1 MINKKE
7 VLKMVRKVINENDI
21 KVIDFK
27 PTTIRSIMYG
37 QRNNDVIMKEILKQA
52 IQKSQEITKN
62 IEYFLYTNY
71 QNPYVANNFKKRH
84 KFLLLSESQ
93 KIEYLCKL
101 SGLKDIDMLKKELQ
115 TLNQFELLN
124 DNVRWFL
131 QKPNKNQL
139 KLLRA
144 TRKFD

>member
-1 MINKKE
+1 MINKND

-21 KVIDFK
+21 KVVDFK
-27 PTTIRSIMYG
+27 PTTIRSVMYG

-52 IQKSQEITKN
+52 MIKSQEITKN

-71 QNPYVANNFKKRH
+71 QNPYIPNNFKKRH
-84 KFLLLSESQ
+84 KFLLLNESQ

-115 TLNQFELLN
+115 TLNQFELLDN
-124 DNVRWFL
+124 NVRMFL

-139 KLLRA
+139 KLLRY
-144 TRKFD
+144 TRKFN